1 MIRQI
6 SKKDLLY
13 LVEQNLKEMAMDFE
27 TPDRPDPGV
36 MRKLAT
42 GDTSFK
48 KVPLPKT
55 GDEPNKNFQE
65 VLASERYKQVVSNLR
80 RYLGQNAPVVSGM
93 QGVMQLQ
100 RMVMSAHNS
109 IVAAERD
116 HREQLEELAIEIV
129 MQEMGLQE
137 GDVEFDA
144 KIVGMGE
151 ISLDDFNMNEPNNNN
166 APEGDDLNLDTEV
179 EIFNDVEKLNLEKAK
194 RRLINAIIQ
203 GASKR
208 GHYMYHSVS
217 DRLREITGDPNLIE
231 KYGVLMSIN
240 DINYWQLSDELING
254 SVGSSV
260 AGSEQVEPNEDDPEN
275 GPPKIVARGINFP
288 VLVHELIKGTLELI
302 SVKGRSDVHREVANE
317 EDLIKKEVWDLRL
330 GPAIWDRLRSQFPE
344 EILVDESKKDLQA
357 VLLSSIFSLDAK
369 HFLVFMKEILNKSQ
383 TGKMLMDQLM
393 ETINDAFNQ
402 EQYESAVETFRASI
416 DQVAD
421 SIDSSEMNDIM
432 SSLGISTTLDFE
444 NLGDYE
450 DEEDDD
456 ELV

>member
-27 TPDRPDPGV
+27 TPDRPDPGI

-42 GDTSFK
+42 GDTTFK

-65 VLASERYKQVVSNLR
+65 VLASERYKQVVNNLR
-80 RYLGQNAPVVSGM
+80 TYLGQRAPVVSGM
-93 QGVMQLQ
+93 QGFMQLQ
-100 RMVMSAHNS
+100 NMLMIAHNAV
-109 IVAAERD
+109 VAAERD
-116 HREQLEELAIEIV
+116 HREQLEQLAIEIV
-129 MQEMGLQE
+129 MEEMGLQE

-151 ISLDDFNMNEPNNNN
+151 ISLDDFNMDQPNNNDLD
-166 APEGDDLNLDTEV
+166 GDQLNLDTEV
-179 EIFNDVEKLNLEKAK
+179 EIFNDVENLNLEKAK
-194 RRLINAIIQ
+194 RRMINAIIQ

-208 GHYMYHSVS
+208 GHYMYHTVS

-240 DINYWQLSDELING
+240 DINYWQLSDDLING
-254 SVGSSV
+254 HIDSSV
-260 AGSEQVEPNEDDPEN
+260 AGSEQVEPNEEDPEN
-275 GPPKIVARGINFP
+275 GAPKIIARGINFP

-302 SVKGRSDVHREVANE
+302 SVKGRSDVHRQVTDE

-344 EILVDESKKDLQA
+344 EILVDESKKELQA
-357 VLLSSIFSLDAK
+357 VLLSSIFQLSAK
-369 HFLVFMKEILNKSQ
+369 HFLVFMKEVLTKSE

-393 ETINDAFNQ
+393 ETINSMFN
-402 EQYESAVETFRASI
+402 EERYEAAINVFNNSLDDVV
-416 DQVAD
+416 DGV
-421 SIDSSEMNDIM
+421 DSSEMNDIM
-432 SSLGISTTLDFE
+432 SRLGISTTIDFD
-444 NLGDYE
+444 NLGDF
-450 DEEDDD
+450 DDEDDED
-456 ELV
+456 VLR